1 LPVRHPNHGVGG
13 KVKEFKLGRGYTHG
27 NIFGDVTGHLSPGIN
42 IVNQTV
48 VSYYTVDHFLSNIV
62 ERRVLVELFRLE
74 TTVSEFFGV
83 NVNNRIFLYQV
94 ISPQDGT
101 IYSAENGNIDQ
112 IPMDQEGMFMRAAV
126 VNL

>member
-1 LPVRHPNHGVGG
+1 VR
-13 KVKEFKLGRGYTHG
+13 KFKLGRGYTHG
-27 NIFGDVTGHLSPGIN
+27 NIFGDVTGHLSPGVN

-62 ERRVLVELFRLE
+62 ERRVLIELFRLQ
-74 TTVSEFFGV
+74 TTVSEFFRE

-94 ISPQDGT
+94 ISPQDRV

>member
-1 LPVRHPNHGVGG
+1 MR
-13 KVKEFKLGRGYTHG
+13 EFKLGRGYAHG

-48 VSYYTVDHFLSNIV
+48 VSYYTVDNFLSGIV
-62 ERRVLVELFRLE
+62 ERRVLIELFRLQ
-74 TTVSEFFGV
+74 TTVSEFFRE

-94 ISPQDGT
+94 ISPHDRV

-112 IPMDQEGMFMRAAV
+112 MPMDQEGMFMRAAV